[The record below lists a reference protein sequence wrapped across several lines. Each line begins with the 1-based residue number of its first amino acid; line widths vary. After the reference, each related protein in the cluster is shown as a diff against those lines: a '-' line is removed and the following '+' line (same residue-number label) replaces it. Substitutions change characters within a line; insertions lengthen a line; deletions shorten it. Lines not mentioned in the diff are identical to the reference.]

1 VQTPDKAATQE
12 PSGSGPD
19 HGQVP
24 GLAKN
29 PGLAQSLDLAVIGNC
44 VVSALIDQRGRHV
57 WHCHPRLDA
66 DPIFCTLL
74 DAENGGFMDVELEG
88 FSTCEQAYRRN
99 SAILETT
106 LIATHG
112 GSLRITDF
120 APRFKQYGRMYRPAM
135 LVRRIEPVGGTC
147 RVRIRVRPKF
157 DYGAVQP
164 KTTRGSNH
172 IRFWSD
178 DMVVRLTTD
187 GPVSFI
193 AEETWFVLDHAVN
206 LILAPD
212 ETIAGSITGIARD
225 FLEHTEDYWTDWV
238 RYLSV
243 PFEWQEAVI
252 RAAVTLKLCSFE
264 ESGGIVAAMTTS
276 IPEGPEDGRGW
287 DYRFCWIRDAYFVVE
302 ALNRLGATLTMED
315 FIRYITDVAAIDPDG
330 ELKPVYGIIPGLP
343 LEEKELRHLPG
354 YRGFGPVRI
363 GNAAALQTQNDGY
376 GNVVLASTQM
386 FFDSRLPKKGGVE
399 LFHRLERLGERAI
412 ACAFQPDAGLWEFRG
427 RARIHTYS
435 TVMCWAACDRLA
447 KIADVLQLLDR
458 AEYWRVA
465 AHKIREE
472 TLARAWNAERNS
484 FAESLGGTD
493 VDASLLLLAEVGFV
507 KATDPRF
514 IGTVA
519 AIEKELRRGQ
529 NIFRYAAPDDFG
541 MPTTAFNI
549 CTFWYIDALT
559 AIGRKD
565 EAREMFEEL
574 LSRRNHVGLLSED
587 VDPTTGEL
595 WGNFPQTY
603 SMVGII
609 VSAMRLSKHWEDAF

>member
-1 VQTPDKAATQE
+1 M
-12 PSGSGPD
+12 
-19 HGQVP
+19 
-24 GLAKN
+24 
-29 PGLAQSLDLAVIGNC
+29 QSLDLAVIGNC
-44 VVSALIDQRGRHV
+44 VVSALIDRQGRHV

-74 DAENGGFMDVELEG
+74 DDENGGFMDVDLEG
-88 FSTCEQAYRRN
+88 FTASEQSYHRN
-99 SAILETT
+99 SAILTT
-106 LIATHG
+106 SLTNTEG
-112 GSLRITDF
+112 GSVRITDF

-135 LVRRIEPVGGTC
+135 LVRQIEPTGGTC
-147 RVRIRVRPKF
+147 RVRIRVKPRF
-157 DYGAVQP
+157 DYGATEP

-178 DMVVRLTTD
+178 DMIVRLTTD
-187 GPVSFI
+187 GPVTFI
-193 AEETWFVLDHAVN
+193 GEEIWFVLDHPVN

-212 ETIAGSITGIARD
+212 ETIAGSVTDVSRE
-225 FLEHTEDYWTDWV
+225 FLEKTEEYWLDWI

-276 IPEGPEDGRGW
+276 IPEGPEHGRGW
-287 DYRFCWIRDAYFVVE
+287 DYRFCWVRDAYFVVE

-315 FIRYITDVAAIDPDG
+315 FIRYVTDVAAIDPDG
-330 ELKPVYGIIPGLP
+330 ELKPVYGIIPSLP
-343 LEEKELRHLPG
+343 LEEQEMLNLPG

-386 FFDSRLPKKGGVE
+386 FFDHRLPRRGGVD
-399 LFHRLERLGERAI
+399 LFQRLEKLGEQAI
-412 ACAFQPDAGLWEFRG
+412 LRAFQPDAGLWEFRG

-447 KIADVLQLLDR
+447 KIADALGLQDR

-472 TLARAWNAERNS
+472 TLERAWHAEKNT
-484 FAESLGGTD
+484 FVESLGGTD

-514 IGTVA
+514 IGTVE
-519 AIEKELRRGQ
+519 AIEKELRRGH
-529 NIFRYAAPDDFG
+529 NIFRYIQPDDFG
-541 MPTTAFNI
+541 VPTTAFNI

-559 AIGRKD
+559 AIGRRD
-565 EAREMFEEL
+565 EARTMFEEL

-609 VSAMRLSKHWEDAF
+609 ISAMRLSKHWEDAF

>member
-1 VQTPDKAATQE
+1 MQDSQATQ
-12 PSGSGPD
+12 
-19 HGQVP
+19 
-24 GLAKN
+24 N
-29 PGLAQSLDLAVIGNC
+29 LDLAVIGNS
-44 VVSALIDQRGRHV
+44 VISALIDSQGRYV

-66 DPIFCTLL
+66 DAIFCALL
-74 DAENGGFMDVELEG
+74 DADNGGFMDVEIEAFAG
-88 FSTCEQAYRRN
+88 SEQVYVRN
-99 SAILETT
+99 TAILTTT
-106 LIATHG
+106 LTDAHG

-135 LVRRIEPVGGTC
+135 LIRRIEPANGTC
-147 RVRIRVRPKF
+147 RIRIRVNPRF
-157 DYGAVQP
+157 GYGATKP

-187 GPVSFI
+187 GPVSYI
-193 AEETWFVLDHAVN
+193 AEENWFVLDHAVN
-206 LILAPD
+206 LFLAAD
-212 ETIAGSITGIARD
+212 ETITGSITTIAGE
-225 FLEHTEDYWTDWV
+225 FLEQTEEYWLDWV

-252 RAAVTLKLCSFE
+252 RAAITLKLCSFE

-302 ALNRLGATLTMED
+302 ALNRLGATLTMEG
-315 FIRYITDVAAIDPDG
+315 FIRYVTDVAAIDPGG
-330 ELKPVYGIIPGLP
+330 ELKPVYGVIPGAPLP
-343 LEEKELRHLPG
+343 EVELPHLPG

-376 GNVVLASTQM
+376 GNVVLAATQM
-386 FFDSRLPKKGGVE
+386 FFDRRLPKPGGLE

-412 ACAFQPDAGLWEFRG
+412 TCAFLPDAGLWEFRS

-435 TVMCWAACDRLA
+435 TVMCWAACDRLG
-447 KIADVLQLLDR
+447 KIADVLGLQDR
-458 AEYWRVA
+458 SEYWSLA
-465 AHKIREE
+465 AHEIREQ
-472 TLARAWNAERNS
+472 TLKRAWNVERNS
-484 FAESLGGTD
+484 FAESMEGTD

-507 KATDPRF
+507 KPSDPRF
-514 IGTVA
+514 LGTVA
-519 AIEKELRRGQ
+519 AIEKELRRGH

-559 AIGRKD
+559 AIGRRD
-565 EAREMFEEL
+565 EARAMFEEL

>member
-1 VQTPDKAATQE
+1 MQTLDKTATQ
-12 PSGSGPD
+12 SPD
-19 HGQVP
+19 SAKSP
-24 GLAKN
+24 DLAPN
-29 PGLAQSLDLAVIGNC
+29 ASLGQSLDLAVIGNC

-88 FSTCEQAYRRN
+88 FSLSEQAYHRN
-99 SAILETT
+99 TAILETT
-106 LIATHG
+106 LTNDKG

-120 APRFKQYGRMYRPAM
+120 APRFKQYGRMFRPAM
-135 LVRRIEPVGGTC
+135 LVRRIEPVAGTC
-147 RVRIRVRPKF
+147 RVRIRVQPRF
-157 DYGAVQP
+157 NYGATDP

-178 DMVVRLTTD
+178 DMVVRLSTD
-187 GPVSFI
+187 GPVSYL
-193 AEETWFVLDHAVN
+193 AEGTWFVLDHAVN

-212 ETIAGSITGIARD
+212 ETISGSVTRITRD
-225 FLEHTEDYWTDWV
+225 FLERTEDYWTDWV

-287 DYRFCWIRDAYFVVE
+287 DYRFCWVRDAYFVVE

-315 FIRYITDVAAIDPDG
+315 FIRYITDVAAIDPEG
-330 ELKPVYGIIPGLP
+330 ALKPVYGIIPGDP
-343 LEEKELRHLPG
+343 LEEQELRHLPG

-386 FFDSRLPKKGGVE
+386 FFDNRLPKKGGID
-399 LFHRLERLGERAI
+399 LFQRLERLGEHAI
-412 ACAFQPDAGLWEFRG
+412 VCAFQPDAGLWEFRG

-458 AEYWRVA
+458 AEYWRVN

-472 TLARAWNAERNS
+472 TLERAWNAERNS

-507 KATDPRF
+507 KAADPRF

-519 AIEKELRRGQ
+519 AIEKELRRGH

-559 AIGRKD
+559 AIGRRE